1 MAIEIDNNRYDAI
14 TFDCYGTLID
24 WETGLTNY
32 LRPLLLAHDC
42 HAIDGFLL
50 EFFGRTEAALQA
62 RPYRAYRHVLTA
74 VLAALGERLCFRPS
88 SQALENFPQSIGDWL
103 PFPDTVPAL
112 KALAARF
119 QLVVISNIDD
129 DLFQL
134 TQARLGINFDHVITA
149 AQVGAYKP
157 DSRLFKTAL
166 QRIAVPHGRILHVAQ
181 SLYHDIAPATA
192 LGFDTV
198 WIDRHD
204 GHGGGATLTGQ
215 ATPTWTL
222 HNLSELAAALKVVES
237 T

>member
-1 MAIEIDNNRYDAI
+1 MAIEIDSNNYDAI

-24 WETGLTNY
+24 WEAGLTHY

-42 HAIDGFLL
+42 HAVDGFLL

-62 RPYRAYRHVLTA
+62 GRYRAYRHVLMA
-74 VLAALGERLCFRPS
+74 VLAALGERLGFRPS
-88 SQALENFPQSIGDWL
+88 PQALEDFPESIGDWL

-112 KALAARF
+112 NALAVA
-119 QLVVISNIDD
+119 D
-129 DLFQL
+129 
-134 TQARLGINFDHVITA
+134 
-149 AQVGAYKP
+149 
-157 DSRLFKTAL
+157 
-166 QRIAVPHGRILHVAQ
+166 GRILHVAQ

-222 HNLSELAAALKVVES
+222 RNLSELVAALKVV
-237 T
+237 